1 MKEFKNRLLLNK
13 YLFKQVHV
21 HVLKCNNA
29 NVWLKL
35 RIFHDKIGFQYRLKE
50 GNKNAN
56 ANDTIFYSIWY

>member
-13 YLFKQVHV
+13 YLFKQVHM

-35 RIFHDKIGFQYRLKE
+35 RIFHYKIGFQYKIKRTE
-50 GNKNAN
+50 
-56 ANDTIFYSIWY
+56 